1 MTRVLQSNIE
11 NSVSSSLTTRIR
23 NRRLQGAVDD
33 SLSCLLYPAERL
45 HDIVESVE
53 VPRLD
58 LRATL
63 GSSWPWLHRTVLL
76 VTDRRLLELAV
87 RPMGRSLEG
96 RVRNFP
102 WSRVAKISCDDHNL
116 RLTSRDGEVAEWIL
130 RSSIESS
137 LLLRLKAGAGLVGEK
152 FGSRVCDRC
161 GAPTFNRNGTCSGC
175 DARVVDPREVA
186 GRGWLVPAS
195 GLMMTRHGL
204 LGAGRLILELT
215 VVLTVGMAVLASDSP
230 LTLGAVA
237 VCAIVLLTL
246 IKIESVRIA
255 RVAADR
261 SGVGMRWNPR
271 LWNRLRVPGLAL
283 LVALLVTPFFFVGY
297 MESRISADLDF
308 VVPEHRWKRS
318 EVVSNMD
325 GSLPRSVWSHRDG
338 WSVTVTAEA
347 LNRFVDV
354 DAARLRLVEA
364 HGADVQTVEVPN
376 FEAVLVL
383 DPAPV
388 VELPHRSTRLELLVF
403 DRWGR
408 DVHTLA
414 TRAPTEAVPHRAAE
428 LQDLLRHA
436 IWTEPHDLSRAEGLE
451 PAPSRM
457 ASFLDPV
464 PACVLESDHEVGSR
478 PAGRGPWS
486 SFQMPRPLPEPI
498 AITLSTPLRYGK
510 RIPQPPR

>member
-1 MTRVLQSNIE
+1 MTRTLRSETE
-11 NSVSSSLTTRIR
+11 NVVSSSLTARIR

-63 GSSWPWLHRTVLL
+63 GSSWPWLHRAVLL

-87 RPMGRSLEG
+87 RPMGRGLEG
-96 RVRNFP
+96 RVRDFP
-102 WSRVAKISCDDHNL
+102 WSRVANISCDDHNL
-116 RLTSRDGEVAEWIL
+116 LLTPRDGEVAEWTL
-130 RSSIESS
+130 RSSVESS

-186 GRGWLVPAS
+186 KRGWLVPAS
-195 GLMMTRHGL
+195 GLLMMRHGL
-204 LGAGRLILELT
+204 LGAGRLILELA
-215 VVLTVGMAVLASDSP
+215 VVLAVGMAVLASDSR
-230 LTLGAVA
+230 LIVGAIAVGAV
-237 VCAIVLLTL
+237 VLLTL
-246 IKIESVRIA
+246 IKIESIRIA
-255 RVAADR
+255 RLVADR
-261 SGVGMRWNPR
+261 SGVGMRWSPR
-271 LWNRLRVPGLAL
+271 LWDRLRVPGLVLSA
-283 LVALLVTPFFFVGY
+283 ALLVTPFFFAGY

-308 VVPEHRWKRS
+308 VVPEYRWKRL
-318 EVVSNMD
+318 EVASNAD
-325 GSLPRSVWSHRDG
+325 GSHPRSVWSHRDG

-347 LNRFVDV
+347 LNRFVDI
-354 DAARLRLVEA
+354 DAARLRFVEA
-364 HGADVQTVEVPN
+364 HGADVQTVDVPN

-383 DPAPV
+383 DPAPGGD
-388 VELPHRSTRLELLVF
+388 LPRRSTRLALLVF

-414 TRAPTEAVPHRAAE
+414 TRAPAEAVPHRAAE

-451 PAPSRM
+451 PAPTRM
-457 ASFLDPV
+457 VSFLDHD
-464 PACVLESDHEVGSR
+464 EEDG
-478 PAGRGPWS
+478 
-486 SFQMPRPLPEPI
+486 
-498 AITLSTPLRYGK
+498 
-510 RIPQPPR
+510 